1 MKSLLILCLSLTLAA
16 CTAPIGSDG
25 TTRKQPQTLPPAAL
39 PQVPLPQSDLDLF
52 AIAFLDS
59 IQAASIAE
67 RREFCGYFFRDNT
80 GRIQGTPPRAGTFA
94 SCNMPAPRQ
103 GSGVIGSY
111 HTHGAYGP
119 RFDNEVPSVTDIQS
133 DVQLGLNGYVSTPG
147 GRVWRVNHLTRD
159 TEQLCGL
166 GCVTR
171 DPGFV
176 PRNESSVLARFTL
189 MQLAIRTG
197 V

>member
-1 MKSLLILCLSLTLAA
+1 MKSFLILCASLTLAA
-16 CTAPIGSDG
+16 CSAPVTDTSTI
-25 TTRKQPQTLPPAAL
+25 RKQPQTVAPAAL
-39 PQVPLPQSDLDLF
+39 PQLPRPQDDIDLF

-59 IQAASIAE
+59 IQAESIAE
-67 RREFCGYFFRDNT
+67 RREFCGYFFRDDA
-80 GRIQGTPPRAGTFA
+80 GRVQATPPRAGTFA
-94 SCNMPAPRQ
+94 TCSMPAPRP
-103 GSGVIGSY
+103 GDGVIASY

-119 RFDNEVPSVTDIQS
+119 RYDNEVPSVTDIQS

-147 GRVWRVNHLTRD
+147 GRVWRVNRRTRD
-159 TEQLCGL
+159 TQQLCGL

-176 PRNESSVLARFTL
+176 PRDESSVLPRFSL
-189 MQLAIRTG
+189 IQLAIRTG